1 MAAAPRNKT
10 HDKAQDSFEVT
21 KMSKDEIRPPHR
33 RTARRPSELLEAGA
47 ITPDQVD
54 DVNKVSEAFSLAVTP
69 EMLELMD
76 PDDQDDPIARQFIPR
91 AEELTVLP
99 AETAD
104 PIGDETYEVV
114 KGIIHRYP
122 DRVIL
127 KAIHVCPVYCRFCFR
142 REKVGPGSE
151 LLSAGEL
158 GKALNYIRA
167 HPEVWE
173 VILSGGDPLMLSEGK
188 LTSIVQML
196 DAIEHVEVIRI
207 HTRVPVADPR
217 RITPAVVRALKV
229 SKPVYVVL
237 HCNHPR
243 ELTDAARAA
252 CAMLIDAGIPMLS
265 QSVLLKGINDDP
277 AVLAQLFRAFIRV
290 RVKPYYLHHGDLARG
305 TSHFRTTIA
314 EGREL
319 MRSIRG
325 RVSGICQPIYVL
337 DIPGGFG
344 KVPIGPDYL
353 RLGDSDGEYLVEDFH
368 GVTHVYPPRS

>member
-1 MAAAPRNKT
+1 
-10 HDKAQDSFEVT
+10 
-21 KMSKDEIRPPHR
+21 MSKDEFRPPHR
-33 RTARRPSELLEAGA
+33 RTARRASELLDAGA
-47 ITPDQVD
+47 IKADQVEEVD
-54 DVNKVSEAFSLAVTP
+54 KVSETFSLAVTP
-69 EMLELMD
+69 EMLELID
-76 PDDQDDPIARQFIPR
+76 AEEQDDPIARQFIPR
-91 AEELTVLP
+91 AEEMTVLP
-99 AETAD
+99 VETDD

-122 DRVIL
+122 DRLIL

-158 GKALNYIRA
+158 EEAFKYIRA

-188 LTSIVQML
+188 LTSIIQML
-196 DAIEHVEVIRI
+196 DGIEHIEVIRI
-207 HTRVPVADPR
+207 HTRVPVADPGR
-217 RITPAVVRALKV
+217 VTSGVVRALKV

-243 ELTDAARAA
+243 ELTDAARVA
-252 CAMLIDAGIPMLS
+252 CAALIDVGIPMLS
-265 QSVLLKGINDDP
+265 QSVLLKGVNDDP
-277 AVLAQLFRAFIRV
+277 AVLAQLFRAFIRA

-314 EGREL
+314 EGQDL

-353 RLGDSDGEYLVEDFH
+353 RLGDSDGEYLVEDFR
-368 GVTHVYPPRS
+368 GVKHAYPPRN